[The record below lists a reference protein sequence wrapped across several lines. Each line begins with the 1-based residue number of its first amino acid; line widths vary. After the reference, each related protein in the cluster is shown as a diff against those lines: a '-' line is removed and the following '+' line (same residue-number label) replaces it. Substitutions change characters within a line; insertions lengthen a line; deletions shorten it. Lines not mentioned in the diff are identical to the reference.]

1 MDFLHHIFAF
11 DAESPLLFTQF
22 YFWAFFALVYA
33 LYALILEVGHK
44 KKKDKKK
51 DKKNSSDSQ
60 TIEQKEEIKSPK
72 RGKSVTPKD
81 EDKTK
86 KKTTKTTT
94 TTTTKAK
101 QQSTKDEEK
110 PKKRTTTPRKRK
122 TIVKQTAE
130 PQTTPQVK
138 PHLPDLQPETDNR
151 RLHMRNVYLLFVS
164 WFFYYK
170 TSGLFLLILAFVTLS
185 DWIIAGRIHSAISK
199 NKSYLA
205 KILLA
210 LSVTIDLGLLAYFK
224 YAYFFTNMV
233 NDLFGTGFNVFD
245 IFAYI
250 GNGLS
255 TNGRF
260 SVDQIILP
268 VGISF
273 YIFQVI
279 SYTADVFH
287 GRIKPVKNILD
298 FGFYVSFFPQLVA
311 GPIVRAEEFI
321 PQLYK
326 PFNLS
331 RRYFGLA
338 VFWILNGLAKKI
350 IMSDYLAVNLIDRV
364 FDNPLLFSGFEN
376 LFALFAYSLQVYAD
390 FSGYTDIA
398 IGVALLMGFYLPKN
412 FDSPYKSK
420 NPQEF
425 WRRWHMSLGR
435 WLKTYLYIP
444 LGGNRRIGFGT
455 YFWMTLIAVVSAA
468 LTGWWLW
475 IMIPFAVLILSVF
488 IADRILQRSELDAKR
503 KLLYSNLN
511 SFITQVLG
519 GLWHGASWNF
529 IIWGGINGIGMIV
542 NKIWREMNWHVR
554 MLLMMITTA
563 GICIAD
569 YLWNLPVL
577 RLFAVWAVIVLTGT
591 LIRYIYWLISG
602 EQKGNA
608 ASMVSAKMTNAL
620 GNAWAIIQTFTFIT
634 FTRLFFRS
642 SSNLDPAT
650 ANKVAWETAKNM
662 VNQIGGAW
670 SNAIIPDFLYEYRW
684 VVAMFVAGMFIHWL
698 PTNCKRR
705 YRLWFAAMPLW
716 LMVIAVCVA
725 IMVIYQ
731 FVTADMQPFIYF
743 QF

>member
-1 MDFLHHIFAF
+1 MDFLRHILAF
-11 DAESPLLFTQF
+11 NSESPLLFTQF
-22 YFWAFFALVYA
+22 YFWAFFALVFA
-33 LYALILEVGHK
+33 LFALIM
-44 KKKDKKK
+44 
-51 DKKNSSDSQ
+51 S
-60 TIEQKEEIKSPK
+60 
-72 RGKSVTPKD
+72 GKSADGK
-81 EDKTK
+81 
-86 KKTTKTTT
+86 
-94 TTTTKAK
+94 
-101 QQSTKDEEK
+101 S
-110 PKKRTTTPRKRK
+110 
-122 TIVKQTAE
+122 
-130 PQTTPQVK
+130 
-138 PHLPDLQPETDNR
+138 
-151 RLHMRNVYLLFVS
+151 RLHLRNVYLLFVS

-185 DWIIAGRIHSAISK
+185 DWIIAGRIKAAISRQQSAFSK
-199 NKSYLA
+199 F
-205 KILLA
+205 LLA

-233 NDLFGTGFNVFD
+233 NDLFGTGFQVFD

-250 GNGLS
+250 GNGFAEA
-255 TNGRF
+255 GRF
-260 SVDQIILP
+260 SVDTIVLP

-279 SYTADVFH
+279 SYTADVYR
-287 GRIKPVKNILD
+287 GRIQPEKNILD

-326 PFNLS
+326 PYRLS
-331 RRYFGLA
+331 RRVFGVA

-398 IGVALLMGFYLPKN
+398 IGVAMLMGFYLPMN
-412 FDSPYKSK
+412 FNSPYKSQS
-420 NPQEF
+420 PQEF

-444 LGGNRRIGFGT
+444 LGGNRKIGLGT
-455 YFWMTLIAVVSAA
+455 YFWLSLIAFVSAA
-468 LTGWWLW
+468 LTGWWW
-475 IMIPFAVLILSVF
+475 ILLIVGTGLACVF
-488 IADRILQRSELDAKR
+488 IWDKITNHQGQLTSRQ
-503 KLLYSNLN
+503 KLIYANLN

-542 NKIWREMNWHVR
+542 EKIWRGMNWHVR
-554 MLLMMITTA
+554 MVCMSLLT
-563 GICIAD
+563 GG
-569 YLWNLPVL
+569 LWLAVYYTNLPAW
-577 RLFAVWAVIVLTGT
+577 RLFAVWASALWIGT
-591 LIRYIYWLISG
+591 TIRYVYHLC
-602 EQKGNA
+602 KGADNRT
-608 ASMVSAKMTNAL
+608 TNGL
-620 GNAWAIIQTFTFIT
+620 STAWAVIQTFTFIT

-650 ANKVAWETAKNM
+650 ANEVAWATAKNM

-670 SNAIIPDFLYEYRW
+670 SNAIIPDFLWEYRW
-684 VVAMFVAGMFIHWL
+684 VVAMFVAGMVIHWL
-698 PTNCKRR
+698 PTNWKRR
-705 YRLWFAAMPLW
+705 YRLAFSAMPLW
-716 LMVIAVCVA
+716 LMVIAVCIA
-725 IMVIYQ
+725 IVVIYQ

>member
-11 DAESPLLFTQF
+11 DADSPLLFTQF

-33 LYALILEVGHK
+33 LFALIMTN
-44 KKKDKKK
+44 DKLPIT
-51 DKKNSSDSQ
+51 N
-60 TIEQKEEIKSPK
+60 
-72 RGKSVTPKD
+72 
-81 EDKTK
+81 
-86 KKTTKTTT
+86 
-94 TTTTKAK
+94 
-101 QQSTKDEEK
+101 
-110 PKKRTTTPRKRK
+110 RKL
-122 TIVKQTAE
+122 
-130 PQTTPQVK
+130 
-138 PHLPDLQPETDNR
+138 HL
-151 RLHMRNVYLLFVS
+151 RNVYLLFVS

-185 DWIIAGRIHSAISK
+185 DWLIAGRIKSAITNHK
-199 NKSYLA
+199 LPIA
-205 KILLA
+205 KALLA

-224 YAYFFTNMV
+224 YAYFFTNLI
-233 NDLFGTGFNVFD
+233 NDLFGTGFRVFD

-250 GNGLS
+250 GNGFAAA
-255 TNGRF
+255 GRF
-260 SVDQIILP
+260 SVDTIVLP

-273 YIFQVI
+273 FTFQVI
-279 SYTADVFH
+279 SYTADVFR
-287 GRIKPVKNILD
+287 GRIQPVKNILD

-326 PFNLS
+326 PFRLS
-331 RRYFGLA
+331 RRVFGIA
-338 VFWILNGLAKKI
+338 VFWIINGLAKKI
-350 IMSDYLAVNLIDRV
+350 IMSDYLAVNIIDRV

-398 IGVALLMGFYLPKN
+398 IGVAMLMGFYLPMN
-412 FDSPYKSK
+412 FNSPYKSQS
-420 NPQEF
+420 PQEF

-455 YFWMTLIAVVSAA
+455 YFWWSLIAFVSAA
-468 LTGWWLW
+468 LTGWWWLL
-475 IMIPFAVLILSVF
+475 IPFALFMVGVALWDKITNHQSP
-488 IADRILQRSELDAKR
+488 ITNTS
-503 KLLYSNLN
+503 KLVYSNLN

-542 NKIWREMNWHVR
+542 EKIWRQMNWHVR
-554 MLLMMITTA
+554 FAAMTA
-563 GICIAD
+563 LTAALCVTD
-569 YLWNLPVL
+569 YLTNLPAW
-577 RLFAVWAVIVLTGT
+577 RLFAVWAAIIWVGT
-591 LIRYIYWLISG
+591 AIRYIYWLVTVDKKI
-602 EQKGNA
+602 
-608 ASMVSAKMTNAL
+608 TNYQLQITNKIAQ
-620 GNAWAIIQTFTFIT
+620 AWAILQTFTFIT

-650 ANKVAWETAKNM
+650 ANEVAWETAKNM

-670 SNAIIPDFLYEYRW
+670 TNAVILPFLWEFRW
-684 VVAMFVAGMFIHWL
+684 VVAMFVAGMVIHWL
-698 PTNCKRR
+698 PTNWKRR
-705 YRLWFAAMPLW
+705 YRLAFSAMPLW
-716 LMVIAVCVA
+716 LMVLVVCLA
-725 IMVIYQ
+725 IVVIYQ

>member
-1 MDFLHHIFAF
+1 MDFLRHILAF
-11 DAESPLLFTQF
+11 NSESPLLFTQF
-22 YFWAFFALVYA
+22 YFWAFFALVFS
-33 LYALILEVGHK
+33 LFALIM
-44 KKKDKKK
+44 
-51 DKKNSSDSQ
+51 S
-60 TIEQKEEIKSPK
+60 
-72 RGKSVTPKD
+72 GKSADGK
-81 EDKTK
+81 
-86 KKTTKTTT
+86 
-94 TTTTKAK
+94 
-101 QQSTKDEEK
+101 S
-110 PKKRTTTPRKRK
+110 
-122 TIVKQTAE
+122 
-130 PQTTPQVK
+130 
-138 PHLPDLQPETDNR
+138 
-151 RLHMRNVYLLFVS
+151 RLHLRNVYLLFVS

-185 DWIIAGRIHSAISK
+185 DWIIAGRIKAAISHHK
-199 NKSYLA
+199 PQIA
-205 KILLA
+205 KALLA

-233 NDLFGTGFNVFD
+233 NDLFGTGFQVFD

-250 GNGLS
+250 GNGFAEA
-255 TNGRF
+255 GRF
-260 SVDQIILP
+260 SVDTIVLP

-279 SYTADVFH
+279 SYTADVYR
-287 GRIKPVKNILD
+287 GRIQPVKNILD

-326 PFNLS
+326 PYRLS
-331 RRYFGLA
+331 RRVFGVA

-398 IGVALLMGFYLPKN
+398 IGIAMLMGFYLPMN
-412 FDSPYKSK
+412 FNSPYKSQS
-420 NPQEF
+420 PQEF

-444 LGGNRRIGFGT
+444 LGGNRKIGFGT
-455 YFWMTLIAVVSAA
+455 YFWLSLIAFISAA
-468 LTGWWLW
+468 LTGWWWQILV
-475 IMIPFAVLILSVF
+475 PFGVF
-488 IADRILQRSELDAKR
+488 IAGVFVWDKWISQKASIERR
-503 KLLYSNLN
+503 KLLYANLN

-542 NKIWREMNWHVR
+542 EKIWRGLNWHVR
-554 MLLMMITTA
+554 MVCISLLCS
-563 GICIAD
+563 G
-569 YLWNLPVL
+569 LWLAVYYTNLPAW
-577 RLFAVWAVIVLTGT
+577 RLFAVWTSIIWVGT
-591 LIRYIYWLISG
+591 TVRYVYHLC
-602 EQKGNA
+602 KGSDNRI
-608 ASMVSAKMTNAL
+608 TNGL
-620 GNAWAIIQTFTFIT
+620 STAWAVIQTFTFIT

-650 ANKVAWETAKNM
+650 ANEVAWATAKNM

-670 SNAIIPDFLYEYRW
+670 SNAIIPDFLWEYRW
-684 VVAMFVAGMFIHWL
+684 VVAMFVAGMVIHWL
-698 PTNCKRR
+698 PTNWKRR
-705 YRLWFAAMPLW
+705 YRLAFSAMPLW
-716 LMVIAVCVA
+716 MMVIAACIA
-725 IMVIYQ
+725 IVVIYQ